1 MEGRQPYVAVNH
13 SPPCWHVHWMGFN
26 AGITCL
32 QDPDHTDRSDL
43 SLLVK
48 SRMGKSNFRFVDK
61 GIGVRKLETAPV
73 SWIWPPCLHRARG
86 ILPRQC
92 FRRRWIYCSLTENAE
107 QVGNCAAQRQTEG
120 EKHKLGKTRIACFS
134 RGLHYSGYPKN
145 ALCSFTCSS
154 LCFLTV
160 RGNCVL
166 IFQKGLCR
174 LSHQYLWNT
183 HVKLTKNRSVPKKL
197 KWGKFWL
204 IFLPQGWYQA
214 FRYVTDAE

>member
-1 MEGRQPYVAVNH
+1 
-13 SPPCWHVHWMGFN
+13 MGFN

-120 EKHKLGKTRIACFS
+120 EKHKLWKNKDCLFFQRITLLWVSQKCPVFLYLQFS
-134 RGLHYSGYPKN
+134 
-145 ALCSFTCSS
+145 
-154 LCFLTV
+154 V
-160 RGNCVL
+160 
-166 IFQKGLCR
+166 
-174 LSHQYLWNT
+174 LSHCQRELCLNISERFMQT
-183 HVKLTKNRSVPKKL
+183 KPSVFVKYSCKTNKEQKCP
-197 KWGKFWL
+197 
-204 IFLPQGWYQA
+204 
-214 FRYVTDAE
+214 